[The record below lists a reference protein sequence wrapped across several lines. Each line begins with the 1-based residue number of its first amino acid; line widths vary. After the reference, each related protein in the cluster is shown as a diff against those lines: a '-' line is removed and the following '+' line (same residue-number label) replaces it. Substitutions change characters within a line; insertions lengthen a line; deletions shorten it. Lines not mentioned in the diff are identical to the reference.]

1 MARFDRMRYDY
12 RGPEYDRRYGRFE
25 TAYARRIALERN
37 RLERLRRRRRPS
49 RRPRMP
55 VYDEMFRDEDF
66 AYTRRYWPPAQRGLR
81 RGY

>member
-25 TAYARRIALERN
+25 EAYARRIALERME
-37 RLERLRRRRRPS
+37 LERLRRERRPS

-55 VYDEMFRDEDF
+55 DYDEMVRDEDL
-66 AYTRRYWPPAQRGLR
+66 AYTRRHWPPGQRRIR